1 MKYRSRTEI
10 VATILSAAS
19 EKVTKTK
26 IMYKA
31 YLSYAQVKEYLKFM
45 LENEL
50 IQFEEG
56 EQVYRITQKGFQFL
70 HSYDEMTEL
79 VPPMVEGKLNFV
91 KF

>member
-10 VATILSAAS
+10 VSTILSAAS

-31 YLSYAQVKEYLKFM
+31 YLSYAQVKEYLKYM

-50 IQFEEG
+50 IQYEEG

-70 HSYDEMTEL
+70 RAYDEMTEL
-79 VPPMVEGKLNFV
+79 VPPITEGKLNLAQF
-91 KF
+91 